1 MAAMADRDLSAF
13 MGRMDKLCQRLNDW
27 KSQTPHTQPAH
38 PSGRSQSGQLSH
50 LSQRSQALSGSLA
63 RSLMTLRSA
72 TETSRRW
79 NTSRPTD
86 TVEGGTAGTAGTM
99 EVTRESPLKP
109 STRSRPSRSPSKS
122 LVSILPHSA
131 TDWLNEAKLRREEVK
146 AEVEAFKPTRRTEG
160 PCDGR
165 ASHGNGT
172 REPFDVKTDWQRSRN
187 KLMDGS
193 PSRRRRVESKSP
205 KRTPRSALSPSSRTS
220 RGMDPLSSDPFHMDR
235 PSEVKFSAMDP
246 DRKGSK
252 DSQATINSSFESRI
266 SALQQKASGLPRQI
280 ESRSWSRR
288 EAPKGGGSPAR
299 QDLQDA
305 IGFSSFGSP
314 SGPWG
319 NHVRNSP
326 GTGRSQRSDETLAS
340 RVSHLEDSFA
350 RIEFM
355 LQQVLG
361 MAGSQMQRVSSR
373 SPHARVGDR
382 NGQCHSHS
390 RGSGLDPEADHHDA
404 EAWVLQFHRFHR
416 IAWRKCQATDTKK
429 GLFKWPMD
437 IAEAAELARLRQAKV
452 RR

>member
-27 KSQTPHTQPAH
+27 KSQTPLTTQPAH
-38 PSGRSQSGQLSH
+38 RSGRSPSRQLSH
-50 LSQRSQALSGSLA
+50 LSHQALSPASHRESGSLA

-72 TETSRRW
+72 ETSRRW
-79 NTSRPTD
+79 NASRPTD
-86 TVEGGTAGTAGTM
+86 TVEAGTAGTARTM

-109 STRSRPSRSPSKS
+109 SSRSRPSRSPSKS

-146 AEVEAFKPTRRTEG
+146 EVEAFKPTQRIEG
-160 PCDGR
+160 PCDSR

-172 REPFDVKTDWQRSRN
+172 SEPFDIKTDWQRSRN

-252 DSQATINSSFESRI
+252 DSQATIATINSSFESRI

-280 ESRSWSRR
+280 ATRH
-288 EAPKGGGSPAR
+288 
-299 QDLQDA
+299 
-305 IGFSSFGSP
+305 
-314 SGPWG
+314 G
-319 NHVRNSP
+319 NDIVQVHI
-326 GTGRSQRSDETLAS
+326 LA
-340 RVSHLEDSFA
+340 
-350 RIEFM
+350 
-355 LQQVLG
+355 
-361 MAGSQMQRVSSR
+361 
-373 SPHARVGDR
+373 
-382 NGQCHSHS
+382 
-390 RGSGLDPEADHHDA
+390 
-404 EAWVLQFHRFHR
+404 
-416 IAWRKCQATDTKK
+416 
-429 GLFKWPMD
+429 
-437 IAEAAELARLRQAKV
+437 
-452 RR
+452 

>member
-1 MAAMADRDLSAF
+1 MKGFGYPFQASSISPAYNRNAHIPIAGKCFNQKIHDTSLHFDHVVSHFSGHFLSEAMAAMADRDLSAF

-50 LSQRSQALSGSLA
+50 LSQRSQALSPGASHRSESGSLA

-86 TVEGGTAGTAGTM
+86 TVEGGTAGTAGTV

-131 TDWLNEAKLRREEVK
+131 TDWLNDAKLRREEVK
-146 AEVEAFKPTRRTEG
+146 AEVDAFKPTRRIEG

-165 ASHGNGT
+165 ASHGKGT
-172 REPFDVKTDWQRSRN
+172 SEPFDVKTDWQRSRN

-220 RGMDPLSSDPFHMDR
+220 HGMDPLSSDPFHMDR

-280 ESRSWSRR
+280 ETCHEKDCECNNFCLESKVVLCCAMFTWTYSECEGCWLRRLVFLSLLAVHDPIWPIQPIHVKRVETTKDSR
-288 EAPKGGGSPAR
+288 
-299 QDLQDA
+299 
-305 IGFSSFGSP
+305 
-314 SGPWG
+314 
-319 NHVRNSP
+319 
-326 GTGRSQRSDETLAS
+326 
-340 RVSHLEDSFA
+340 
-350 RIEFM
+350 
-355 LQQVLG
+355 
-361 MAGSQMQRVSSR
+361 
-373 SPHARVGDR
+373 
-382 NGQCHSHS
+382 
-390 RGSGLDPEADHHDA
+390 
-404 EAWVLQFHRFHR
+404 
-416 IAWRKCQATDTKK
+416 
-429 GLFKWPMD
+429 
-437 IAEAAELARLRQAKV
+437 
-452 RR
+452 

>member
-1 MAAMADRDLSAF
+1 MVCMKGFGYPFQASSISPAYNRHAHIPIAGKCFNQNFMIHQLYSLVTSLHLDHVVSHFSGHFLSEAMAAMADRDLSAF

-280 ESRSWSRR
+280 ETCHGNDCECNDFWPR
-288 EAPKGGGSPAR
+288 KQGGVMLR
-299 QDLQDA
+299 HVYMDLLRMLR
-305 IGFSSFGSP
+305 
-314 SGPWG
+314 
-319 NHVRNSP
+319 V
-326 GTGRSQRSDETLAS
+326 LAS
-340 RVSHLEDSFA
+340 KTCILISTC
-350 RIEFM
+350 
-355 LQQVLG
+355 G
-361 MAGSQMQRVSSR
+361 
-373 SPHARVGDR
+373 
-382 NGQCHSHS
+382 
-390 RGSGLDPEADHHDA
+390 
-404 EAWVLQFHRFHR
+404 
-416 IAWRKCQATDTKK
+416 T
-429 GLFKWPMD
+429 
-437 IAEAAELARLRQAKV
+437 
-452 RR
+452 